1 MPNGP
6 RDGDSPERLA
16 DLLSQFLRK
25 RGMDARIK
33 QAAVLD
39 EWATLVGPDVAAVT
53 RPLSISEDGTL
64 FVAVRTPAWMS
75 ELSMMERD
83 VLASINR
90 ITPER
95 PIHRVR
101 WSLMR

>member
-6 RDGDSPERLA
+6 RDADSPERLA
-16 DLLSQFLRK
+16 DLLSRFLKK

-33 QAAVLD
+33 QTAVLD
-39 EWATLVGPDVAAVT
+39 EWATLVGPDIAAVT
-53 RPLSISEDGTL
+53 RPLTISDDGTL

-75 ELSMMERD
+75 ELTMMERD
-83 VLASINR
+83 LLASVNR

-95 PIHRVR
+95 PILRVR

>member
-6 RDGDSPERLA
+6 RDSDSPERLA

-33 QAAVLD
+33 QSAVLD
-39 EWATLVGPDVAAVT
+39 EWATLVGDEIAAVT

-64 FVAVRTPAWMS
+64 FVAVRTPAWMA
-75 ELSMMERD
+75 ELTMMERE

-90 ITPER
+90 ITAER
-95 PIHRVR
+95 PIQRLR